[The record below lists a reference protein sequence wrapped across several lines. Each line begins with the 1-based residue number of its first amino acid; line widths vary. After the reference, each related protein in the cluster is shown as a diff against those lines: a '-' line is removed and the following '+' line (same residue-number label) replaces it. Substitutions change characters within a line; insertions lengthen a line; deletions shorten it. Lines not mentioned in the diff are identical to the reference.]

1 MSQGRSMISSGA
13 FVSMSF
19 LGMSRTFLGTAFPAI
34 RSSLDLT
41 LLQAG
46 TLTALLQL
54 GFTTAVF
61 IGGPISDIIKKSS
74 ILMLGCLLMGASLI
88 LFGFSDWFWLSL
100 MGITFI
106 GIGGGMIESSSNP
119 LLIQLFPGRESMV
132 MNLHHFFFAMG
143 SLGGPLIIGAAL
155 SESIPWQWGYM
166 GFGFFVQIVFVFI
179 FFQRVSAPPKMGGF
193 DMRPIGRL
201 MTDKTFLS
209 LFFITF
215 FNSGTQNG
223 ICFWMVTFLRETK
236 DLPIALASA
245 SLSLFFVCVAV
256 GRLFSSGL
264 ITRFHETKYL
274 VFLFSFLF
282 VSLLFSILAPGRWAI
297 LFFALCGLAHSGIYP
312 SLLAMTG
319 KIYQE
324 APGAAMG
331 ILTTGGGLGSIFL
344 PWLMSFVSQLTNLQS
359 GFLTFEVFVVF
370 SLVLLGIQFRSL
382 KRLIPQYQP
391 VGKLH

>member
-1 MSQGRSMISSGA
+1 MSQKRWMISSGA

-41 LLQAG
+41 ILQAG

-88 LFGFSDWFWLSL
+88 LFGFSDWFWLGL
-100 MGITFI
+100 IGITFI
-106 GIGGGMIESSSNP
+106 GIGGGLIESSSNP

-143 SLGGPLIIGAAL
+143 SLGGPLIMGVAL
-155 SESIPWQWGYM
+155 SKSIPWQWVYM
-166 GFGFFVQIVFVFI
+166 GFGFFVLTIFLFI
-179 FFQRVSAPPKMGGF
+179 FFQRASAPPKRGGF

-223 ICFWMVTFLRETK
+223 ICFWMVTFLKETK
-236 DLPIALASA
+236 GLPIALASA

-264 ITRFHETKYL
+264 ITRFHETNY
-274 VFLFSFLF
+274 
-282 VSLLFSILAPGRWAI
+282 
-297 LFFALCGLAHSGIYP
+297 
-312 SLLAMTG
+312 
-319 KIYQE
+319 
-324 APGAAMG
+324 
-331 ILTTGGGLGSIFL
+331 
-344 PWLMSFVSQLTNLQS
+344 
-359 GFLTFEVFVVF
+359 
-370 SLVLLGIQFRSL
+370 LVLLCFHSFS
-382 KRLIPQYQP
+382 
-391 VGKLH
+391 

>member
-1 MSQGRSMISSGA
+1 MISSGA

-41 LLQAG
+41 ILQAG

-100 MGITFI
+100 IGITFI

-166 GFGFFVQIVFVFI
+166 GFGFFVLIVFLFI
-179 FFQRVSAPPKMGGF
+179 FFQKASAPPKRGGF

-215 FNSGTQNG
+215 INSGTQNG
-223 ICFWMVTFLRETK
+223 ICFWMVTFLKETK
-236 DLPIALASA
+236 DLPIALAGA

-319 KIYQE
+319 KIYRE

-344 PWLMSFVSQLTNLQS
+344 PWLMSFVSQLTNLQY

-370 SLVLLGIQFRSL
+370 CLVLMGIQLRGL

-391 VGKLH
+391 AGKLH

>member
-1 MSQGRSMISSGA
+1 MSQRRWMISSGA

-19 LGMSRTFLGTAFPAI
+19 LGMSRTFLGTAFPSI
-34 RSSLDLT
+34 RSSLDLSI
-41 LLQAG
+41 LQAG

-74 ILMLGCLLMGASLI
+74 ILMLGCLLMGASLV

-106 GIGGGMIESSSNP
+106 GIGGGLIESSSNP

-132 MNLHHFFFAMG
+132 LNLHHFFFAMG
-143 SLGGPLIIGAAL
+143 SLAGPLIMGAAL
-155 SESIPWQWGYM
+155 AELIPWQWVYM
-166 GFGFFVQIVFVFI
+166 GFGFFVLTIFLFI
-179 FFQRVSAPPKMGGF
+179 LFQRTSAPPKRGGF

-201 MTDKTFLS
+201 MTEKTFLS

-223 ICFWMVTFLRETK
+223 ICFWMVTFLKETK
-236 DLPIALASA
+236 GLPIALASV

-297 LFFALCGLAHSGIYP
+297 LFFALSGLAHSGIYP

-324 APGAAMG
+324 TPGAAMG

-344 PWLMSFVSQLTNLQS
+344 PWLMSFVSQLTNLKF
-359 GFLTFEVFVVF
+359 GFLIFEVFVVF
-370 SLVLLGIQFRSL
+370 CLVLMGIQFRSL

-391 VGKLH
+391 AGKLH